1 MRMRNE
7 ECLICAGGASDMKR
21 EYTELDA
28 FIDSLKSYRRVL
40 SRQQI
45 RTIKGQALNGD
56 LDGAQKGLA
65 KMLKRRKA

>member
-1 MRMRNE
+1 
-7 ECLICAGGASDMKR
+7 MKR